1 MSTYQLQVS
10 ADAEPA
16 AATVVGELDRS
27 NVAEFAEDVNAV
39 PGARPLILDLSG
51 LRYIDSAGFGA
62 VIQMVEKHLVVV
74 VLAPVS
80 LLRRAAAVMG
90 LPLHDHVDAARVALR
105 GS

>member
-1 MSTYQLQVS
+1 MSTYQLLVS

-27 NVAEFAEDVNAV
+27 NVAEFVEDVNAV
-39 PGARPLILDLSG
+39 PGARPVILDLSE
-51 LRYIDSAGFGA
+51 LRYIDSAGFGE
-62 VIQMVEKHLVVV
+62 VIHMVEKRVVVV

-80 LLRRAAAVMG
+80 LLRRAAGIMG
-90 LPLHDHVDAARVALR
+90 VPLHDHVDAARLAVR